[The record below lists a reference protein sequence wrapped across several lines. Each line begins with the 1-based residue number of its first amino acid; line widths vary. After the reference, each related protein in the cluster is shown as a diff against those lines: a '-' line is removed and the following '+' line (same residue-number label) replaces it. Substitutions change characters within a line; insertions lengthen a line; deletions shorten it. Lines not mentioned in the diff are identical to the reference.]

1 MEYLLD
7 EKILIFSFEAHII
20 FDPTANVTDK
30 IVVYIEFNQAN
41 IKPQKNPQQKLGN
54 QKN

>member
-1 MEYLLD
+1 MKYVLD
-7 EKILIFSFEAHII
+7 EKIYIFSFGARII

-41 IKPQKNPQQKLGN
+41 IKPPKKPEQKVGN